1 VTGDLCRFALSAPN
15 STPMQHSDEEL
26 IDAVVAALQ
35 AEKPV
40 ISDAVKSL
48 ISLVVASHATAA
60 DRAAAPK
67 GAGDLAMV
75 TSCGRALLK
84 AINSHV
90 LPPPPQW
97 ALEHPQAEQETA
109 LERIETMTTYRACH
123 ALAARC
129 AKAGA
134 KPTRMLGRGFLRGTR
149 CWETV
154 SDSCRA
160 QLLEQRFPPPLVDTF
175 LDRFG
180 RSLAAGSEEEEVLV
194 WAADLPRAI
203 EERRRERQREVD
215 ERRERMDAGEGEAV
229 ALREALAAM
238 RTGEGAAEESR
249 IEDVTEEG

>member
-1 VTGDLCRFALSAPN
+1 
-15 STPMQHSDEEL
+15 MQHSEET

-40 ISDAVKSL
+40 ISDAVKTL

-149 CWETV
+149 CLETV

-180 RSLAAGSEEEEVLV
+180 RSLDAVCRPSRRPLRLGHISAAPRRTLPAGQRGGGGAGVGGGP
-194 WAADLPRAI
+194 AARH
-203 EERRRERQREVD
+203 R
-215 ERRERMDAGEGEAV
+215 
-229 ALREALAAM
+229 
-238 RTGEGAAEESR
+238 
-249 IEDVTEEG
+249 

>member
-1 VTGDLCRFALSAPN
+1 MPEPSARACAVNSRRGLYSGGARPSLALPPPRN
-15 STPMQHSDEEL
+15 TPMQHSEEP

-40 ISDAVKSL
+40 ISDAVKTL

-123 ALAARC
+123 ALDGLAQ
-129 AKAGA
+129 KVGA
-134 KPTRMLGRGFLRGTR
+134 L
-149 CWETV
+149 
-154 SDSCRA
+154 
-160 QLLEQRFPPPLVDTF
+160 QRF
-175 LDRFG
+175 
-180 RSLAAGSEEEEVLV
+180 
-194 WAADLPRAI
+194 
-203 EERRRERQREVD
+203 
-215 ERRERMDAGEGEAV
+215 
-229 ALREALAAM
+229 
-238 RTGEGAAEESR
+238 
-249 IEDVTEEG
+249 

>member
-1 VTGDLCRFALSAPN
+1 
-15 STPMQHSDEEL
+15 
-26 IDAVVAALQ
+26 
-35 AEKPV
+35 
-40 ISDAVKSL
+40 
-48 ISLVVASHATAA
+48 
-60 DRAAAPK
+60 
-67 GAGDLAMV
+67 MV

-149 CWETV
+149 CLETV

-180 RSLAAGSEEEEVLV
+180 RSLDAGSEEEEALV

-203 EERRRERQREVD
+203 DERRRERQREVE

-238 RTGEGAAEESR
+238 RTGDGAAEESR

>member
-1 VTGDLCRFALSAPN
+1 
-15 STPMQHSDEEL
+15 
-26 IDAVVAALQ
+26 
-35 AEKPV
+35 
-40 ISDAVKSL
+40 
-48 ISLVVASHATAA
+48 
-60 DRAAAPK
+60 
-67 GAGDLAMV
+67 MV

-149 CWETV
+149 CLETV

-160 QLLEQRFPPPLVDTF
+160 QLLEQRS
-175 LDRFG
+175 FG
-180 RSLAAGSEEEEVLV
+180 AQAAKT
-194 WAADLPRAI
+194 APR
-203 EERRRERQREVD
+203 
-215 ERRERMDAGEGEAV
+215 V
-229 ALREALAAM
+229 ALQRLRSAV
-238 RTGEGAAEESR
+238 G
-249 IEDVTEEG
+249 TEK